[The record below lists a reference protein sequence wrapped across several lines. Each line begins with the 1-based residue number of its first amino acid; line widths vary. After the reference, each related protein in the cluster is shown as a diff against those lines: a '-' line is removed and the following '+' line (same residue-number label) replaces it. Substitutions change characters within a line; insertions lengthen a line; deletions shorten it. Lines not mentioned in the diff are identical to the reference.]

1 MNTLS
6 VASKFPKEKLI
17 YYIVILLAFIF
28 SYSYIYDKKVDR
40 GGDSASYYMLGK
52 SIAQGDG
59 YSSISSPA
67 KPPANHY
74 PPGYPAI
81 VGAVMKIFSDKIST
95 VIIANGIMFLASVIL
110 LFELFLLLTA
120 NINLA
125 FVASFLLLVN
135 YHLLRYSTMM
145 MSEIP
150 FLLFSV
156 LALVLFIKQME
167 DERPFY
173 KSPYFYTALLMLSWS
188 YYIRSAGIALIGA
201 VMLYLLINKKW
212 SLILAY
218 GAGFVA
224 LALPWFIRGQK
235 LGGNPYIKALT
246 LVNYY
251 KPDEGYLDFNGFV
264 ARFFNN
270 VTRYF
275 TKEIRDGLFPTSM
288 EMDYQKEATAGDW
301 FIGIII
307 LALVFFGLFK
317 LPKYRWIILGYVAA
331 SFGIFFLWPD
341 VWYGT
346 RFELPVI
353 PFLMLGLIYGL
364 WELVYLIS
372 LKINFDR
379 RLSPLWF
386 AVFIILFLPGVKR
399 AHTEAK
405 KKYDSNF
412 NDYFELAKW
421 MKENVKE
428 DAMVACRKP
437 DMFYLFSGKYVCNY
451 KYTEDD
457 RDLIEDLKK
466 KGVTYVVIENLGFA
480 STGRYL
486 VPAIQ
491 KNEKKFRLVQQLP
504 QAYLFKFEP

>member
-6 VASKFPKEKLI
+6 ISSKFPKEKII
-17 YYIVILLAFIF
+17 YYIILLLAFIF
-28 SYSYIYDKKVDR
+28 SYSYIYDKKVDQ

-52 SIAQGDG
+52 AIAQGNG
-59 YSSISSPA
+59 YSVISSVSKA
-67 KPPANHY
+67 PANHY

-81 VGAVMKIFSDKIST
+81 VGAVIKIFSDKMST
-95 VIIANGIMFLASVIL
+95 VILANGIMFLISVIL
-110 LFELFLLLTA
+110 LFELFILLTA
-120 NINLA
+120 NMNMA
-125 FVASFLLLVN
+125 FVSALLLLVN

-150 FLLFSV
+150 FTLFSA
-156 LALVLFIKQME
+156 LALILFIKNME

-173 KSPYFYTALLMLSWS
+173 KSPYFYSAVIMLTWS
-188 YYIRSAGIALIGA
+188 YYIRSAGIALIGGII
-201 VMLYLLINKKW
+201 LYLLFSKKW
-212 SLILAY
+212 SLIAVY
-218 GAGFVA
+218 TAGFVA

-251 KPDEGYLDFNGFV
+251 KPDEGYMDFT
-264 ARFFNN
+264 ALTTRFFNN
-270 VTRYF
+270 VSRYF
-275 TKEIRDGLFPTSM
+275 TKEIRDGLFPTSI
-288 EMDYQKEATAGDW
+288 ELDYQKEATGSDW
-301 FIGIII
+301 FFGIII
-307 LALVFFGLFK
+307 LALVFYGLFN

-353 PFLMLGLIYGL
+353 PFLLLGILYGL

-372 LKINFDR
+372 LKLKLNLRIN
-379 RLSPLWF
+379 PLWF
-386 AVFIILFLPGVKR
+386 ALAILIFIPGVKR

-405 KKYDSNF
+405 KKYEANF
-412 NDYFELAKW
+412 NDYFEIAKW

-428 DAMVACRKP
+428 DAVVACRKP
-437 DMFYLFSGKYVCNY
+437 DLFYLFSGKYVCNY

-457 RDLIEDLKK
+457 KDLLEDLKK
-466 KGVTYVVIENLGFA
+466 KNVNYVVVENLGFG

-486 VPAIQ
+486 VPAIR
-491 KNEKKFRLVQQLP
+491 KNERNFKIVQQLP
-504 QAYLFKFEP
+504 EAYLFKFEP

>member
-6 VASKFPKEKLI
+6 ISSKFPKEKLI
-17 YYIVILLAFIF
+17 YYIILLLAFVF
-28 SYSYIYDKKVDR
+28 SYSYIYDKKVDK

-59 YSSISSPA
+59 YSVISSPA
-67 KPPANHY
+67 RPAANHY

-81 VGAVMKIFSDKIST
+81 VGAVMKIFSDKMTT
-95 VIIANGIMFLASVIL
+95 VILANGIMFLISVLL
-110 LFELFLLLTA
+110 LFELFLLLTS
-120 NINLA
+120 NINMA
-125 FVASFLLLVN
+125 FVSSFLLLVN

-150 FLLFSV
+150 FTLFSA
-156 LALVLFIKQME
+156 LALILFIKNME
-167 DERPFY
+167 DEKPFY
-173 KSPYFYTALLMLSWS
+173 KSPFFYSAVVMLSWS
-188 YYIRSAGIALIGA
+188 YYIRSAGIALVGA
-201 VMLYLLINKKW
+201 IILYLLINKKW

-218 GAGFVA
+218 SIGFVA

-235 LGGNPYIKALT
+235 LGGNPYIKAVT

-251 KPDEGYLDFNGFV
+251 KPDEGYMDLS
-264 ARFFNN
+264 ALMTRFFNN

-275 TKEIRDGLFPTSM
+275 TKEIRDGLFPSSI
-288 EMDYQKEATAGDW
+288 ELDYQKEAATSDW
-301 FIGIII
+301 FIGILII
-307 LALVFFGLFK
+307 ALVFYGLFK

-341 VWYGT
+341 VWYGI

-353 PFLMLGLIYGL
+353 PFMLLGLLCGL
-364 WELVYLIS
+364 WEFIYLIS
-372 LKINFDR
+372 KKMNFNKK
-379 RLSPLWF
+379 LNPLWF
-386 AVFIILFLPGVKR
+386 AVMILVFIPGVKR
-399 AHTEAK
+399 AHAEAK
-405 KKYDSNF
+405 KKYDPNF

-428 DAMVACRKP
+428 DAVVACRKP
-437 DMFYLFSGKYVCNY
+437 DLFYLFSGKYVCNY

-457 RDLIEDLKK
+457 KDLLEDLKK
-466 KGVTYVVIENLGFA
+466 KNVSYVVIENLGFG

-486 VPAIQ
+486 VPAVQ
-491 KNEKKFRLVQQLP
+491 KNESKFKLVQQLP
-504 QAYLFKFEP
+504 QAYLFKFVP